1 MKMVITKQE
10 GTYLLIEEKKNNSNG
25 YITVW
30 SHIYINIKTKQGV
43 DYNEEIRN

>member
-1 MKMVITKQE
+1 MAITRIE
-10 GTYLLIEEKKNNSNG
+10 VTFLLIEGKKNNSKG

-43 DYNEEIRN
+43 DYNEEIRS

>member
-1 MKMVITKQE
+1 MKMVIMKIEVTFLQ
-10 GTYLLIEEKKNNSNG
+10 IEEKKNNLNG

-43 DYNEEIRN
+43 DYNEKIRS